1 MTTYKYKGQSLSGAR
16 VSGVVRA
23 YDEFEAVAKLRDT
36 CAFIT
41 KIEPVKERGNA
52 LDKPIGFRLKDKEL
66 ALLCSQFSIL
76 LSSGLPIIRCIEM
89 VADQTRNKQLRQVLE
104 KTAEE
109 G

>member
-52 LDKPIGFRLKDKEL
+52 LD
-66 ALLCSQFSIL
+66 
-76 LSSGLPIIRCIEM
+76 
-89 VADQTRNKQLRQVLE
+89 
-104 KTAEE
+104 
-109 G
+109 

>member
-1 MTTYKYKGQSLSGAR
+1 MTTYKYKGQSPSGAR

-66 ALLCSQFSIL
+66 ALLCSQFSIIL
-76 LSSGLPIIRCIEM
+76 TSGAERDALRGDGRLSD
-89 VADQTRNKQLRQVLE
+89 AQ
-104 KTAEE
+104 
-109 G
+109 

>member
-52 LDKPIGFRLKDKEL
+52 LDKPIGFPAQGQGAGA
-66 ALLCSQFSIL
+66 ALLAVFHHSHL
-76 LSSGLPIIRCIEM
+76 GAERDALRGDGRL
-89 VADQTRNKQLRQVLE
+89 ADTQ
-104 KTAEE
+104 
-109 G
+109 

>member
-52 LDKPIGFRLKDKEL
+52 LDKPIGFRLKDKL
-66 ALLCSQFSIL
+66 GHHGTPGAFDPASWPQAF
-76 LSSGLPIIRCIEM
+76 P
-89 VADQTRNKQLRQVLE
+89 
-104 KTAEE
+104 
-109 G
+109 

>member
-41 KIEPVKERGNA
+41 KKSA
-52 LDKPIGFRLKDKEL
+52 WTFRNSPLHAHLWLNVCVQKK
-66 ALLCSQFSIL
+66 SI
-76 LSSGLPIIRCIEM
+76 P
-89 VADQTRNKQLRQVLE
+89 K
-104 KTAEE
+104 
-109 G
+109 

>member
-66 ALLCSQFSIL
+66 AVFHHSHLGAERDALRGDGRL
-76 LSSGLPIIRCIEM
+76 
-89 VADQTRNKQLRQVLE
+89 ADTQ
-104 KTAEE
+104 
-109 G
+109 